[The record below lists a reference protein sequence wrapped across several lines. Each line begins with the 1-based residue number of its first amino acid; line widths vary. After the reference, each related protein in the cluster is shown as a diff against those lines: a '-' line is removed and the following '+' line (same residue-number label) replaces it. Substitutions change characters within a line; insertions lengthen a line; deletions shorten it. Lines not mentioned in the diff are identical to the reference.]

1 MITKTTQRISGK
13 IFVIMARV
21 ASAAPLAAPLSE
33 VGAGSG
39 RAQETRNPRLPVM
52 VRREAG
58 ARIRSGYSCT

>member
-33 VGAGSG
+33 VGAG
-39 RAQETRNPRLPVM
+39 Q
-52 VRREAG
+52 REG
-58 ARIRSGYSCT
+58 PGNT